1 MTAIPFDPRKPS
13 RLEVMVTEPYKGGAT
28 ISVGTSSTDADPP
41 RDLSV
46 PRITVT
52 VSAED
57 VRRSPPVM
65 VRRRALDGTAATPW
79 AEVNEKVY
87 FSCNK
92 RFNQINIGGHF
103 G

>member
-1 MTAIPFDPRKPS
+1 
-13 RLEVMVTEPYKGGAT
+13 MVTEPYKGGAT

-79 AEVNEKVY
+79 AEVNEKGVAV
-87 FSCNK
+87 FEGPNGPVEEHVGAVVSIAQASVK
-92 RFNQINIGGHF
+92 RKRR
-103 G
+103 